1 MKRISPFLRGEL
13 IFLFFDRPLA
23 RFWFSLCVCVCEYE
37 CWLEMKAGAA
47 TVMNEHQNGSARL
60 FALDDAKQAMIVAV
74 IVTISK
80 ENTNPEDEQGHTH
93 SRKHTQTA
101 KESSF
106 VRTVNSKCLQT
117 SGTPFFLDLF

>member
-1 MKRISPFLRGEL
+1 
-13 IFLFFDRPLA
+13 
-23 RFWFSLCVCVCEYE
+23 
-37 CWLEMKAGAA
+37 
-47 TVMNEHQNGSARL
+47 MNEHQNGSARL

-93 SRKHTQTA
+93 SQKHTQTV

-106 VRTVNSKCLQT
+106 VRTVNSKCLKT
-117 SGTPFFLDLF
+117 SGTPFSFDLF